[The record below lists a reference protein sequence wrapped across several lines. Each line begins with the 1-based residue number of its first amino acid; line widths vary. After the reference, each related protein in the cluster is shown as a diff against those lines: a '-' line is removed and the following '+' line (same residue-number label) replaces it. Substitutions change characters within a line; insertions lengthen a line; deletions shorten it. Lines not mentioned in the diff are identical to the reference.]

1 MHDVYIYDKGQDYDS
16 LGLVGALAAAS
27 CVYDATAGEAGEITL
42 EHPFD
47 NLGRWSFLQE
57 GRILKACVPVR
68 VTPLLNISPTTQT
81 IIREVYKVKTNGGRL
96 RLRQKPSTS
105 AKVLARYNPGA
116 EIVKL
121 EDAGTAN
128 GHTWYKVSAVKDGQT
143 GYMAAT
149 YLTYVRSYTEN
160 AGASGSVQ
168 LPESTDEAGQ
178 TNWTVRPQLF
188 EIYRKAGNSEGMTV
202 YARHISYKLLKNATT
217 YEPDGAVTL
226 QDALDK
232 ILGNCR
238 IAHDFHAYTDISE
251 TRSDVSWHEM
261 NPIKALLDAETGAAA
276 KWGAQVVFDNW
287 DMFFLKRAG
296 RNRGMRIEYGKN
308 LVGVESNEDISNTA
322 TRIMPIGKKKDGT
335 DLLLPELYVDSV
347 NIGRYDDPLLYTLE
361 CSDCKVSDKMTE
373 EQAFAE
379 MRKRAQDMIDNG
391 CDQPEVSLKVDF
403 VSLGDSEEYAQFRE
417 MDKLFMYDEVE
428 VVSERGYADAKAQVV
443 SMAWDCLH
451 DRVLELGVGSIAASL
466 STGKVASWQIPSGI
480 NGGKIA
486 YGSVGSAQL
495 GQDVISA
502 RHIQADSINAEAIQ
516 AEALTAEKIKA
527 GIVNAITG
535 KFGEIVAGNITTDA
549 LYAAMAEII
558 LLRVKQITAETITTD
573 ELYAALADV
582 ILLRAQQINA
592 GNITTDKL
600 AAQYAEII
608 TLLVRNIKAENIEAD
623 RLGAALADFV
633 TMHAGT
639 GEFDFATIQNLVAKA
654 LSLQQGSM
662 DTVYIRNLAVTQAN
676 ILSATLGKLV
686 IKGDDGKYYRV
697 FVGADGTISTEEV
710 GLSVDEVQNGET
722 ASGQQIV
729 ETSMNVGSL
738 NATNL
743 QANSAVINQILTTA
757 LSAEK
762 ITAADALIASA
773 TIPALYVTA
782 VQAIGGSIDFSANE
796 SIRLMVAKKNATFFK
811 NETPTEY
818 VSGDTWIK
826 PDDGTWWIARGM
838 TGKNMP
844 EITSDERFN
853 LQARFGEEAEDY
865 QLVIDEDGYLRVNYG
880 SGEID
885 EDGYLHSYTKWESL
899 KPSELHTSF
908 IDIAQDKLNIG
919 SGGNVNINAGGEL
932 NVNAGAAH
940 FRTAEYSLSILA
952 EDGSEDTIMDFDADG
967 KVLRVSEIEAGNM
980 RPYIAGTTQVTSGEV
995 GGLDGLKGML
1005 ERAQYEHI
1013 IYIQNAHDMSDEAI
1027 EIDCCDSL
1035 QVDIIANTLTRV
1047 PPLAFRRVTGNFMLR
1062 NLEWIASGQT
1072 ALWMDSG
1079 DFVIENCSAEAA
1091 IGIRASRNAR
1101 VVWLGTDENMETAGA
1116 CDTAIIATEGADA
1129 RLFGLIPG
1137 GQLTESLAGTIKAVN
1152 TRVGGNAGGETGKT
1166 ITIDAEYGYYGTEN
1180 GWNEDMLYQGYTEGK
1195 GRIYGSLKFAL
1206 PSDVHVISTAV
1217 LTLKRD
1223 SNAGRGSA
1231 ANVHIYG
1238 SDTAFGERPALGDL
1252 YAERDSAISPGAS
1265 ASFDVTLAAQALLS
1279 GDIAQLVLYTGES
1292 TTATGKVYS
1301 RQYARYTAA
1310 TLKITY

>member
-1 MHDVYIYDKGQDYDS
+1 MSLVSIYAPNAEDFSSNGLCLLLPTECTVSETENGMYELKLVHPITDDLRWAQIRNGCIIKASVPMRESPLYELESMGGTETVTRKLYEVDVRTRLMLRAKPTTSSKI
-16 LGLVGALAAAS
+16 
-27 CVYDATAGEAGEITL
+27 
-42 EHPFD
+42 
-47 NLGRWSFLQE
+47 LGRYKDGTQVVRLNDE
-57 GRILKACVPVR
+57 G
-68 VTPLLNISPTTQT
+68 
-81 IIREVYKVKTNGGRL
+81 NG
-96 RLRQKPSTS
+96 
-105 AKVLARYNPGA
+105 
-116 EIVKL
+116 
-121 EDAGTAN
+121 
-128 GHTWYKVSAVKDGQT
+128 WYKVSIVKGGAT
-143 GYMAAT
+143 GYMYAQYLDYVKDITETIVPEKPASRDGVTVLPAREQLFRINGVEVDTEQHTVTAT
-149 YLTYVRSYTEN
+149 AMHIFYDLRGNLVARDEDMQNADANQTARMLFDDALIPHDFTLMSALEGKVTGEYGYRGIVECLMYPDEGILSQTGGIIVRDNYDVFLLPKQVRDMGVTIRRGKNLIGVQVTTDSSDVVTRIIPVGKNKKGEDLYLEGTRYVDSPNIDAYPTIYVKRIEYDVRVGNDEGEFSTEKKAREELQRLAEADFA
-160 AGASGSVQ
+160 AGADAAAYGMEVDFITLDDTPDYADYASLQAVHIHDTVTVIDELIHLKAKLRVTGYTWDVLASRYVSVVLGDVVGMEQVTYGYTLQDSSVSGGKIIPGSVSGSV
-168 LPESTDEAGQ
+168 L
-178 TNWTVRPQLF
+178 R
-188 EIYRKAGNSEGMTV
+188 
-202 YARHISYKLLKNATT
+202 NAT
-217 YEPDGAVTL
+217 
-226 QDALDK
+226 
-232 ILGNCR
+232 I
-238 IAHDFHAYTDISE
+238 
-251 TRSDVSWHEM
+251 
-261 NPIKALLDAETGAAA
+261 
-276 KWGAQVVFDNW
+276 
-287 DMFFLKRAG
+287 
-296 RNRGMRIEYGKN
+296 
-308 LVGVESNEDISNTA
+308 
-322 TRIMPIGKKKDGT
+322 
-335 DLLLPELYVDSV
+335 
-347 NIGRYDDPLLYTLE
+347 
-361 CSDCKVSDKMTE
+361 
-373 EQAFAE
+373 
-379 MRKRAQDMIDNG
+379 
-391 CDQPEVSLKVDF
+391 
-403 VSLGDSEEYAQFRE
+403 
-417 MDKLFMYDEVE
+417 
-428 VVSERGYADAKAQVV
+428 GYA
-443 SMAWDCLH
+443 
-451 DRVLELGVGSIAASL
+451 
-466 STGKVASWQIPSGI
+466 
-480 NGGKIA
+480 KIA
-486 YGSVGSAQL
+486 LAAIEQL
-495 GQDVISA
+495 N
-502 RHIQADSINAEAIQ
+502 ADSINALIAR
-516 AEALTAEKIKA
+516 
-527 GIVNAITG
+527 
-535 KFGEIVAGNITTDA
+535 FGEITAGNITTDV

-558 LLRVKQITAETITTD
+558 TLRVKQITAETITTD

-582 ILLRAQQINA
+582 ILLRAQQITA
-592 GNITTDKL
+592 GNIETDKL

-662 DTVYIRNLAVTQAN
+662 DTVYIKNLAVTQAN

-722 ASGQQIV
+722 AGGQQIV

-782 VQAIGGSIDFSANE
+782 VQAIGGSIDFGANE
-796 SIRLMVAKKNATFFK
+796 SIRLLVAKKNATFFK

-844 EITSDERFN
+844 EITSDEKFD
-853 LQARFGEEAEDY
+853 LLARFGEDAEDY
-865 QLVIDEDGYLRVNYG
+865 QLMIDDDGYLRVNYG
-880 SGEID
+880 TGEID
-885 EDGYLHSYTKWESL
+885 EDGYLHSSTQWESL

-980 RPYIAGTTQVTSGEV
+980 RPYIAGTTRVTSGEA
-995 GGLDGLKGML
+995 GGLDGLKNML

-1013 IYIQNAHDMSDEAI
+1013 IYTQNAHDVSDEAI

-1035 QVDIIANTLTRV
+1035 QVDIIADTQTRV
-1047 PPLAFRRVTGNFMLR
+1047 PPIIFRRVTSNFLLY
-1062 NLEWIASGQT
+1062 NLQWIASGQT

-1152 TRVGGNAGGETGKT
+1152 TRVGGNAAGETGKT

-1206 PSDVHVISTAV
+1206 PSDVHVITTAV

-1231 ANVHIYG
+1231 ADVHIYG
-1238 SDTAFGERPALGDL
+1238 SDTAFGARPALGDL
-1252 YAERDSAISPGAS
+1252 YAERNSAISPGAS

-1301 RQYARYTAA
+1301 RQYARFTKA